1 MRFIQLLLSL
11 GFVAV
16 GTNVT
21 HATDI
26 AATPPAGYFAFTA
39 SGNSDRHL
47 SIPLTRRAAGI
58 GHVLAV
64 ASANQ
69 ISLSL
74 AVAPADGAWAS
85 HPVTGTR
92 YYIQFVTGALA
103 GLTYPVENNV
113 GAALTLNTSGD
124 DLQAPAGAVVG
135 DTVRVYPAWTVAEV
149 CGTDL
154 TNLIISP
161 ASAAPAGPYVAG
173 DQILIPDNQSV
184 GVNKLPRSVIAYV
197 EGAGWRSLA
206 HPGTDVSASPLLPG
220 EGFVLRRSE
229 QASLRWLILGYVPRQ
244 AARVRLPALADGEET
259 ELLLGV
265 VRTEDVLLADAGL
278 ASVLD
283 GPAAPHSPGDRL
295 LTFDPAERGMEPA
308 PSNVYNRSGT
318 AWREGGAVVDQVNLK
333 AGEALVL
340 RLRGPR
346 SVRYWS
352 QPAGE

>member
-1 MRFIQLLLSL
+1 MRLIQLLLSL

-16 GTNVT
+16 GMNVT

-47 SIPLTRRAAGI
+47 SIPLVRRSAGI

-103 GLTYPVENNV
+103 GVAYPVQNNI
-113 GAALTLNTSGD
+113 GAILALDTSGD
-124 DLQAPAGAVVG
+124 DLQAPSGAVAG
-135 DTVRVYPAWTVAEV
+135 DTVRVYPAWTVADL
-149 CGTDL
+149 CGADL
-154 TNLIISP
+154 ESLLISP
-161 ASAAPAGPYVAG
+161 VSAAPAGPYVEG
-173 DQILIPDNQSV
+173 DQILIPDNQGV
-184 GVNKLPRSVIAYV
+184 GVDKSPFSVVAYV

-220 EGFVLRRSE
+220 GGFVLRRSG
-229 QASLRWLILGYVPRQ
+229 QGALRWMILGYVPPQ
-244 AARVRLPALADGEET
+244 ATRVRLPALAAGEET

-265 VRTEDVLLADAGL
+265 VRTEDVLLANAGL
-278 ASVLD
+278 AAVLD
-283 GPAAPHSPGDRL
+283 EPSAPLNPGDRL
-295 LTFDPAERGMEPA
+295 LTFDPAGRGMEPV
-308 PSNVYNRSGT
+308 PSGVYQRSGT
-318 AWREGGAVVDQVNLK
+318 TWREGEVAVDQVNLT
-333 AGEALVL
+333 AGDALVL